1 MEIKDISAWPGW
13 SGGMPARWE
22 CSTMA
27 PGLLPSPA
35 LPHAPR
41 ALSSPGLLAGSGGGD
56 GDLAAG
62 AVLPVILT
70 LLAAAALFS
79 LSHKLAAAALPPPRA
94 GSVAHGL

>member
-1 MEIKDISAWPGW
+1 MAIKDISAW

-22 CSTMA
+22 CGTMA
-27 PGLLPSPA
+27 AGSLPSPA

-41 ALSSPGLLAGSGGGD
+41 ALGFPGLFAGSGVGD
-56 GDLAAG
+56 GDLAAD
-62 AVLPVILT
+62 AILPDILT
-70 LLAAAALFS
+70 LLAATALFS